1 MSRFPIRKPKPRKSE
16 EDSFQ
21 TKLVNELT
29 WRLRP
34 EVIMAAIPNGGFR
47 SGRTAATL
55 KRTGV
60 KRGMTDLVFAFEQGQ
75 TGWLELK
82 FGKTPLSDVQLGIRH
97 RLLTMGHR
105 HGVARTIDQALSI
118 MVLWG
123 LLKEGAI
130 YRTPPKDLN
139 NAITQR

>member
-1 MSRFPIRKPKPRKSE
+1 MPRFQIRKPKARKAR

-47 SGRTAATL
+47 TGRTAATM

-60 KRGMTDLVFAFEQGQ
+60 KRGMTDLVFAFEAGQ

-82 FGKTPLSDVQLGIRH
+82 HGKTPLSDDQLGIQY
-97 RLLTMGHR
+97 RLLNMDHR

-118 MVLWG
+118 VAKWG
-123 LLKEGAI
+123 LLKKGAI
-130 YRTPPKDLN
+130 YRDYHE
-139 NAITQR
+139 